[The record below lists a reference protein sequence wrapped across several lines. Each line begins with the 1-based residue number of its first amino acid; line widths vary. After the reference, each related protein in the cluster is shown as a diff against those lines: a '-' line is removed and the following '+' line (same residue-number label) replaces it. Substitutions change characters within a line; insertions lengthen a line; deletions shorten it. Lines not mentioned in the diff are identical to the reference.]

1 MRKFDLSISGIE
13 AIPLL
18 CVGKDATGIAGTYSF
33 SMCHGYFYHMDA
45 AGIADTFSFP
55 NENYHKWVK
64 INVFKIAIYLFS
76 IELHVV
82 WDTFISPNNVLVTTV
97 NSIGAAFQ
105 FVYIV
110 LFLVYAEK
118 ARKVRMFGLLLAVL
132 GICGIILVGS
142 LKITY
147 SSMRRMFVGFLS
159 CASLISMF
167 ASPLFIIKLVIRTKS
182 LEFMP
187 FCLSLSTFLISAS
200 FLLYG
205 LLSDD
210 AFFYVPNEI
219 GTVLAII
226 QLVLCLISSNESRD
240 TLIMSCG

>member
-1 MRKFDLSISGIE
+1 MRRRMAACSVTE
-13 AIPLL
+13 RR
-18 CVGKDATGIAGTYSF
+18 VGKDATGIAGTYSF

-55 NENYHKWVK
+55 N
-64 INVFKIAIYLFS
+64 
-76 IELHVV
+76 
-82 WDTFISPNNVLVTTV
+82 
-97 NSIGAAFQ
+97 
-105 FVYIV
+105 
-110 LFLVYAEK
+110 
-118 ARKVRMFGLLLAVL
+118 VRMFGLLLAVL

>member
-1 MRKFDLSISGIE
+1 MSLFNGYSICE
-13 AIPLL
+13 
-18 CVGKDATGIAGTYSF
+18 VGKDATGIAGTYSF

-55 NENYHKWVK
+55 N
-64 INVFKIAIYLFS
+64 
-76 IELHVV
+76 
-82 WDTFISPNNVLVTTV
+82 
-97 NSIGAAFQ
+97 
-105 FVYIV
+105 
-110 LFLVYAEK
+110 
-118 ARKVRMFGLLLAVL
+118 VRMFGLLLAVL

-210 AFFYVPNEI
+210 AFFYVR
-219 GTVLAII
+219 VFF
-226 QLVLCLISSNESRD
+226 QLIFSVSF
-240 TLIMSCG
+240 